1 MEGQNS
7 QILFAYLKNIL
18 NDSDKNE
25 MDIEALARLSKN
37 ISEEEPML
45 HEVAQEMVSFLQQLK
60 KREDDLRQKAE
71 EVGKYMEVIQSYNDL
86 LTELTRMRDEWIM
99 VVKAD
104 DKSILYCNKRSGKF
118 HTEEGS
124 CDFCQHRLEF
134 QHHLLDWEPSEC
146 ERVWE
151 AEDGCGQCFLILSF
165 SIPWKDGLVYAH
177 VVANVTEEK
186 QRTRQLTDKAY
197 SDPGTGI
204 FNRRYAEEQLEHM
217 LKKRMP
223 HTFCYLDLDGL
234 KYVNDKFGHMEGDA
248 YISNFV
254 SVVKTRIRNTDIFAR
269 IGGDEFVIIFM
280 DCPKHAAEEKLG
292 TALEMFIREN
302 QKEYPVSFSYGVLAV
317 TGKEQDLT
325 REKLLKQADE
335 AMYLCKQENKRK
347 YHQHKDWKDSRL
359 ENAE

>member
-134 QHHLLDWEPSEC
+134 QHHLLDSSC
-146 ERVWE
+146 SGR
-151 AEDGCGQCFLILSF
+151 S
-165 SIPWKDGLVYAH
+165 
-177 VVANVTEEK
+177 
-186 QRTRQLTDKAY
+186 
-197 SDPGTGI
+197 
-204 FNRRYAEEQLEHM
+204 
-217 LKKRMP
+217 
-223 HTFCYLDLDGL
+223 
-234 KYVNDKFGHMEGDA
+234 
-248 YISNFV
+248 
-254 SVVKTRIRNTDIFAR
+254 
-269 IGGDEFVIIFM
+269 
-280 DCPKHAAEEKLG
+280 
-292 TALEMFIREN
+292 
-302 QKEYPVSFSYGVLAV
+302 
-317 TGKEQDLT
+317 
-325 REKLLKQADE
+325 
-335 AMYLCKQENKRK
+335 
-347 YHQHKDWKDSRL
+347 
-359 ENAE
+359 